1 MKNKGFTLTELLVV
15 VVILGIITGISVP
28 LIRSLNTTFEK
39 KKYTNYAD
47 SLLSASKL
55 YNDSYSEDLFGHN
68 EYGCAYITYD
78 QLVERDLLKDIQVDG
93 ISCNSDK
100 TYVRVVKQKDKYGYA
115 AFLSCGKKTDG
126 KITEATTKIPSNI
139 PDMDAASCTGI
150 DPSNIVISATPENS
164 TAYDKRRKT
173 TKLTLTSYTG
183 IDTNV
188 VIYTKWSQD
197 PNGYTS
203 NDGWKKTNFKV
214 TGNQQ
219 TTLLDGNP
227 VTSTSGQLIT
237 PNGDS
242 EVDGSWILFVR
253 VDNLNDLYGNKWKN
267 PVDENNKVISFSK
280 FNVDTIP
287 PTISDLTIA
296 SKVSDYNSEDIK
308 VRFTGS
314 DNHTST
320 SHLRMCI
327 TTSANGCKNSSD
339 YEAYS
344 SSKDMTLST
353 SGNATKTI
361 YVHLKDKTGNTTT
374 KSKTY
379 TIQGYV
385 TIFDKYCNQN
395 GDTNTCGKK
404 LCDEN
409 GKNCTEVADK
419 KRTTIGTYGSTQKIS
434 AQSQDGYSAPS
445 EYTVE
450 LKGSHTLTFY
460 HTKHIP
466 YQNKGN
472 GTNKPG
478 YSYSNS
484 NDSGINI
491 SYSDN
496 SQLKVY
502 PASDNG
508 IGDGGATQDF
518 ERSRFNYSIFKGGAN
533 ETYNGRWG
541 TYFVTSN
548 TASNKLE
555 LRPYIVVKYDVSGIS
570 SQEKVPLKSL
580 KLASGPTKSG
590 YTFRTWQVYSYD
602 KNGQLTRCTTEAS
615 GWNDNVYY
623 TVSTDSERTIAGDAW
638 NLSNWSYPC
647 PLHYG
652 YSGDYLTLML
662 KPVWQ
667 TNPWSKYE

>member
-15 VVILGIITGISVP
+15 VVILGIITGISIP
-28 LIRSLNTTFEK
+28 LIRGLSNTFEK

-47 SLLSASKL
+47 GVLSAAKL

-68 EYGCAYITYD
+68 EYGCAYITYE
-78 QLVERDLLKDIQVDG
+78 QLVEKNLLKDIGISD
-93 ISCNSDK
+93 ISCNSEK
-100 TYVRVVKQKDKYGYA
+100 TYVRVIKQKDKYAYTSYLA
-115 AFLSCGKKTDG
+115 CGDKENGKVSTIKTS
-126 KITEATTKIPSNI
+126 IPASIPNI
-139 PDMDAASCTGI
+139 DTDACTGVN
-150 DPSNIVISATPENS
+150 PTNIVISATPENS
-164 TAYDKRRKT
+164 PAFDKRRKS

-183 IDTNV
+183 IDNNV
-188 VIYTKWSQD
+188 VIYTKWSKD
-197 PNGYTS
+197 TNAGD
-203 NDGWKKTNFKV
+203 NDNDWQKVSFKIA
-214 TGNQQ
+214 GNQEA
-219 TTLLDGNP
+219 TLLNGEP
-227 VTSTSGQLIT
+227 ITSTSKQLLT
-237 PNGDS
+237 PDGGD
-242 EVDGSWILFVR
+242 EVDGSWILFVK
-253 VDNLNDLYGNKWKN
+253 VEQLQDLHGNKWKN
-267 PVDENNKVISFSK
+267 TSNENSKVISFPQ
-280 FNVDTIP
+280 FNVDTIA
-287 PTISDLTIA
+287 PTITDFNVA
-296 SKVSDYNSEDIK
+296 SRVSDYNGADVK
-308 VRFTGS
+308 VTFTGS
-314 DNHTST
+314 DNHTSS

-327 TTSANGCKNSSD
+327 TTSANDCKNASD
-339 YEAYS
+339 YETYS
-344 SSKDMTLST
+344 SSKNITLST
-353 SGNATKTI
+353 SGDATKTI

-379 TIQGYV
+379 TLQGMV
-385 TIFDKYCNQN
+385 TVVDKYCNQN
-395 GDTNTCGKK
+395 GNTNTCGTKV
-404 LCDEN
+404 CDEN
-409 GKNCTEVADK
+409 GKNCTQIADK
-419 KRTTIGTYGSTQKIS
+419 TRKIKGAYGSTQEVS
-434 AQSQDGYSAPS
+434 AQSQTGYSAPS
-445 EYTVE
+445 KYKVE

-466 YQNKGN
+466 YENKGN

-508 IGDGGATQDF
+508 IGDGGATKDF
-518 ERSRFNYSIFKGGAN
+518 DGSRFNYSIFTGGAN
-533 ETYNGRWG
+533 QTYNGRWG

-555 LRPYIVVKYDVSGIS
+555 LRPYIAVKYDVNGIS

-590 YTFRTWQVYSYD
+590 YTFRAWQVYSYER
-602 KNGQLTRCTTEAS
+602 NGQLTKCTTEAS
-615 GWNDNVYY
+615 GWKDNVYY

-652 YSGDYLTLML
+652 YSGNYLTLML